1 MRTRGQEKFKS
12 PSKALISMSALFDPA
27 YRGHGNSWTISRPFR
42 FRIRRRQPEYEML
55 NGGVDLF
62 HVPRIKRSSRCRINA
77 NKGFTLIET
86 LVAISILSIS
96 LVVIL
101 QLFSGGLKSSRL
113 SDEYT
118 RGIFHAMEKM
128 EEILLADEITDGVF
142 EGEFE
147 DGFRWTAEII
157 HLESE
162 EPEEEKIKGTFD
174 TFRIKVDIGWKM
186 GSNEKHY
193 EISTIKVTEKIK
205 ITDGTDADRR
215 LSENI
220 NFFQNRDIRKNY
232 RALKL
237 TSKSRK
243 LAYRR
248 G

>member
-1 MRTRGQEKFKS
+1 MRIKDAEKFNS
-12 PSKALISMSALFDPA
+12 PRRAFISMLASLDRVDVNKCPSINRDFCSRSKHAKKITTGICLIFRGLFFSRNAEIGQVREPA
-27 YRGHGNSWTISRPFR
+27 RLRKDHLWMDS
-42 FRIRRRQPEYEML
+42 
-55 NGGVDLF
+55 
-62 HVPRIKRSSRCRINA
+62 

-113 SDEYT
+113 SDDYT

-162 EPEEEKIKGTFD
+162 EPEEETIKGPFD

-205 ITDGTDADRR
+205 ITG
-215 LSENI
+215 
-220 NFFQNRDIRKNY
+220 
-232 RALKL
+232 
-237 TSKSRK
+237 
-243 LAYRR
+243 
-248 G
+248 